1 MGMTAKTLP
10 LSYLKDIGYLREAQR
25 RGLEKTT
32 NIVKRVATIA
42 KLRAWQKWRQLGVPT
57 RSAGKKATTTGN
69 ILCAAVTRGYLAR
82 RRVAM
87 IRRERAKAAAQ
98 RAELKRSL
106 LQRRLVKVSA
116 ASRIV
121 ASCLIANAWA
131 RRWERRR
138 LVRAAVA
145 MVERNY
151 IARKAR
157 EQGWREIVL
166 YRKEHAAAGMIQ
178 RWTRGVLVRRRT
190 PLVSV
195 GILKLDCA
203 GEFSVDRC

>member
-10 LSYLKDIGYLREAQR
+10 LSYLKDCGHLGEAQR

-32 NIVKRVATIA
+32 KILKRVATIA
-42 KLRAWQKWRQLGVPT
+42 KLRAWQKWRQLVAPK

-69 ILCAAVTRGYLAR
+69 IRCAAVTRGYLAR

-87 IRRERAKAAAQ
+87 VRRERAKETAQ

-116 ASRIV
+116 ASRMV
-121 ASCLIANAWA
+121 ASCLIANAAA
-131 RRWERRR
+131 RRRERRR
-138 LVRAAVA
+138 LVRAAVV

-195 GILKLDCA
+195 GILKLECA
-203 GEFSVDRC
+203 DGFSVERC